1 MKSHQGGLTDRQ
13 RRARAKRGARRRLSR
28 FTNGGAAQ
36 GMAEV
41 AGPREASGVAEA
53 AEARGVQFVAV
64 PEPLDEGG
72 LPEVSTLRVPLFEPL
87 AKRHRGS

>member
-1 MKSHQGGLTDRQ
+1 MKSHQSGLTDRQ
-13 RRARAKRGARRRLSR
+13 RRARARRGARRRLSR

-64 PEPLDEGG
+64 PEPLDDGG
-72 LPEVSTLRVPLFEPL
+72 LPEASALRLASFEKL
-87 AKRHRGS
+87 GRR